1 MVCRKEGQMGMSVPD
16 AWAVGEPYERFMGR
30 WSRAIAEAFLV
41 WLNAPAGQI
50 WGDIGCGTGALSAS
64 IIATTNPV
72 AVVAVDRSA
81 GFLSAARG
89 LVRDGR
95 VTFAVADA
103 TALPWRSGTCA
114 TTVAGLALNF
124 VADPPT
130 AVREMA
136 RVTGRAGKVAAYVW
150 DYQHG
155 MEMLRHFWDAVVAID
170 PAAAI
175 LDEGRRFPLCQP
187 APLAALFEE
196 ARLKMVDVRE
206 MVIPMVFRTF
216 DEYWDPFLGRQ
227 GPAPAYVA
235 SLSETARDHLRTA
248 LMTRLASRGGGPIML
263 TARAWAVQGTV

>member
-1 MVCRKEGQMGMSVPD
+1 MRTSVTD

-30 WSRAIAEAFLV
+30 WSRAIAAPFLE

-81 GFLSAARG
+81 GFLSAARRT
-89 LVRDGR
+89 LRDER
-95 VTFAVADA
+95 LTIAVADA
-103 TALPWRSGTCA
+103 TALPWKSETCDA
-114 TTVAGLALNF
+114 TVAGLALNF

-136 RVTGRAGKVAAYVW
+136 RVTRRAGKVAAYVW
-150 DYQHG
+150 DYQRG

-170 PAAAI
+170 PGAAT

-187 APLAALFEE
+187 APLAGLFEE
-196 ARLKMVDVRE
+196 AGLKMIDVRE
-206 MVIPMVFRTF
+206 IVIPMVFRTF
-216 DEYWDPFLGRQ
+216 DEYWEPFLGKQ

-235 SLSETARDHLRTA
+235 SLSATARDHLRTA
-248 LMTRLASRGGGPIML
+248 LMERLASPGDGPIRL
-263 TARAWAVQGTV
+263 TAQAWAVQGTV